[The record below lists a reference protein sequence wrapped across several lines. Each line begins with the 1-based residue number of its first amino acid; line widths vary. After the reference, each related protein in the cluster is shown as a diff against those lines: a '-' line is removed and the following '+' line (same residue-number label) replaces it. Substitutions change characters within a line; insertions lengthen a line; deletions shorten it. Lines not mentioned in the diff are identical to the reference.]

1 MIPDWQQLVAAL
13 RDELKE
19 YGALR
24 NIFDEQQKAILAR
37 EGKKVNE
44 LNGALNVQIE
54 MTKKFRDVR
63 VAVMR
68 DIAHYNEL
76 PIDITLDKMKTTFPA
91 PAQELLKALIH
102 EIDSMILILR
112 RRSRQ
117 NQLLLAR
124 TCEIMEQ
131 TLRLLR
137 PEGVVKTY
145 GKNGSIHIKVG
156 YPVGGQI
163 QAIG

>member
-1 MIPDWQQLVAAL
+1 
-13 RDELKE
+13 
-19 YGALR
+19 
-24 NIFDEQQKAILAR
+24 
-37 EGKKVNE
+37 
-44 LNGALNVQIE
+44 
-54 MTKKFRDVR
+54 
-63 VAVMR
+63 MR

-76 PIDITLDKMKTTFPA
+76 PIDANLEKLKTVFPA
-91 PAQELLKALIH
+91 PAQELLKALVR

-145 GKNGSIHIKVG
+145 GKNGSIHVQLGSPIGSQIEAVG
-156 YPVGGQI
+156 
-163 QAIG
+163 

>member
-1 MIPDWQQLVAAL
+1 MIPDWQQLVSAL

-24 NIFDEQQKAILAR
+24 SIFDEQQRVILAR
-37 EGKKVNE
+37 DGRKANE
-44 LNGALNVQIE
+44 LNAALNIQIE
-54 MTKKFRDVR
+54 LTKKFRDAR

-68 DIAHYNEL
+68 DIASYNEL
-76 PIDITLDKMKTTFPA
+76 PMDTNLEKMKAIFPA
-91 PAQELLKALIH
+91 PAQELLKALVH

-137 PEGVVKTY
+137 PEGVIRTY
-145 GKNGSIHIKVG
+145 GENGAIHIKMG
-156 YPVGGQI
+156 YPTGGQI
-163 QAIG
+163 QAAG